1 MLGGSATALPISG
14 RRRSLHAHPV
24 AGGLGRR
31 AVAAHA
37 LAADFIVRHLH
48 DALDELGVVQ
58 LGGVVLL
65 VEPDDSGLRQ
75 RARLDAPLA

>member
-1 MLGGSATALPISG
+1 MVLGGRATALPVSG

-31 AVAAHA
+31 AVELHA
-37 LAADFIVRHLH
+37 RTADLIVRHLH

-58 LGGVVLL
+58 LGGM
-65 VEPDDSGLRQ
+65 
-75 RARLDAPLA
+75 